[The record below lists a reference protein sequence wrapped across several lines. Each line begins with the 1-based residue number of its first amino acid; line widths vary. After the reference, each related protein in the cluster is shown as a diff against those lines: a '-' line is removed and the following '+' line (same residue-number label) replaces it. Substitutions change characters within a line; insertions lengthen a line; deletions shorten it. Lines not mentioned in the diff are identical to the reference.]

1 MHCSV
6 YIFPKILPL
15 TADYDYRPLS
25 YTLTF
30 EPSDMTG
37 LEQCLEIEIIDDAL
51 AEDWEIFT
59 VQLSTDSSAVN
70 LTLQEFDVHI
80 VPNDGIIP
88 NDGKCIIDPS
98 NPDTFNNNNY
108 CPVYIIVS
116 LFQDIG
122 DGR

>member
-6 YIFPKILPL
+6 YIFPKILLLFPL

-51 AEDWEIFT
+51 AEDWEMFT

-80 VPNDGIIP
+80 FP
-88 NDGKCIIDPS
+88 NDGKCIINSRPLKS
-98 NPDTFNNNNY
+98 RRLYNNNY

>member
-1 MHCSV
+1 
-6 YIFPKILPL
+6 
-15 TADYDYRPLS
+15 
-25 YTLTF
+25 
-30 EPSDMTG
+30 MTG

-59 VQLSTDSSAVN
+59 VRLSTENSAVN
-70 LTLQEFDVHI
+70 LTVQEFDVYI
-80 VPNDGIIP
+80 FPNDGIIP
-88 NDGKCIIDPS
+88 HDGKYIINSRPLKS
-98 NPDTFNNNNY
+98 RHLYNNNY